1 MASVCFGAMCS
12 PRLDAC
18 FEHRKLLESA
28 GGTLAD
34 MTYFIVYLRDIADA
48 PVLRRYM
55 QIRFPN
61 TPFLLTEARV
71 CRPEWL
77 IEVEGMAVGNQ

>member
-1 MASVCFGAMCS
+1 
-12 PRLDAC
+12 
-18 FEHRKLLESA
+18 
-28 GGTLAD
+28 